1 LDLANAKCT
10 FAKLVCVNNL
20 SLRIAVI
27 ILLIF
32 SILPETGQ
40 LLKLPNLFQHYSE
53 HKESKKQD
61 SFDFLSFLI
70 EHYSANADKSNE
82 NEHSD
87 LPFKQSC
94 ASANVLMVFE
104 RVFEFKIEPIFSF
117 QSKSHYF
124 IVNEVQY
131 LSPAFT
137 IWQPP
142 KI

>member
-1 LDLANAKCT
+1 M
-10 FAKLVCVNNL
+10 
-20 SLRIAVI
+20 RIAVI

-40 LLKLPNLFQHYSE
+40 LLKLPNLFQHYNE
-53 HKESKKQD
+53 HKQSKNQD

-94 ASANVLMVFE
+94 ASSNVLMVFE
-104 RVFEFKIEPIFSF
+104 HAFDFTIEPVFTF
-117 QSKSHYF
+117 QTKSHFF
-124 IVNEVQY
+124 IVNQVRY
-131 LSPAFT
+131 LSPAFS